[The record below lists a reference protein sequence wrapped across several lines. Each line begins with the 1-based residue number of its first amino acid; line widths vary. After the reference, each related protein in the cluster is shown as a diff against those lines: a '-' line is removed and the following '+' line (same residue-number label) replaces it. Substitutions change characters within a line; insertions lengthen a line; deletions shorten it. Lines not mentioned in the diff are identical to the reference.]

1 MDAGYGLQSS
11 TRVHD
16 AQSNAK
22 ISFWSVVMHG
32 FRTNVQALHSNQTW
46 RADNITNSQIACQ
59 GCLPSWV
66 WLTFATSR
74 VGGMGASSSC
84 MQVAPDHVDPAF
96 RRLRPI
102 GARSRRGC
110 RIRRRAQP
118 VWRCLQKLRLNVV
131 RKLWPHAA
139 GEHSSHHPSPL
150 IFPSFLPSFSF
161 ISTVIKNGQR
171 KWDRKSTILASAPAS
186 PK

>member
-1 MDAGYGLQSS
+1 
-11 TRVHD
+11 
-16 AQSNAK
+16 
-22 ISFWSVVMHG
+22 MHG

-46 RADNITNSQIACQ
+46 RADNIKNSLPDCQ

-66 WLTFATSR
+66 WLNFATSR
-74 VGGMGASSSC
+74 SGGMGASSSC
-84 MQVAPDHVDPAF
+84 MQVAPDHVDPVF

-118 VWRCLQKLRLNVV
+118 VWRCLQKLRFNVV

-139 GEHSSHHPSPL
+139 GEHLFKSSGT
-150 IFPSFLPSFSF
+150 IFPSFLLFH
-161 ISTVIKNGQR
+161 STVIIKNNVSG
-171 KWDRKSTILASAPAS
+171 
-186 PK
+186 PKIDTFSLCTRIS